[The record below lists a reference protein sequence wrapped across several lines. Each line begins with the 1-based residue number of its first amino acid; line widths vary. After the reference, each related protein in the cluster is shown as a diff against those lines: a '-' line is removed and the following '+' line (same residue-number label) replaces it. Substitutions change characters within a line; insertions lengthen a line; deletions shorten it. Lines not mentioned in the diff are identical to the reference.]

1 MSGRTRMNL
10 QHYDDLSW
18 RKLVYD
24 DRWLIV
30 IIEILDYYE
39 SFHKEYIRFNHLKVR
54 CNQAIWTLGN
64 KLGKHE
70 ISIPDGT
77 FALIIHSGKYEK
89 FFTVKQVKV
98 KSKKGTWVTQTRI
111 YPHIPEI
118 QEEIKSKKIEN
129 LAGGEV
135 SLSQINR
142 KRGDKVDRVE
152 TIIEPSVEASDFLAR
167 QTSKTRAP
175 PTESLKVSG
184 WVTAVVTHD
193 NQGKQKKKV
202 PNDLIELC

>member
-1 MSGRTRMNL
+1 MSGGTRTNL
-10 QHYDDLSW
+10 QCYDGLSW

-39 SFHKEYIRFNHLKVR
+39 SCHKEYIRFNHLKVR
-54 CNQAIWTLGN
+54 CNEAMWTLSK

-77 FALIIHSGKYEK
+77 FALIIHSDKYEK
-89 FFTVKQVKV
+89 FFSVKRVKV

-118 QEEIKSKKIEN
+118 QEEIESKKIEN
-129 LAGGEV
+129 LASGEEG
-135 SLSQINR
+135 LSQIYR
-142 KRGDKVDRVE
+142 KRGDTVNRVR
-152 TIIEPSVEASDFLAR
+152 TIIEPSLEASDFLAR
-167 QTSKTRAP
+167 QTSKARAP
-175 PTESLKVSG
+175 SSEYLKVSDR
-184 WVTAVVTHD
+184 VTAVVTHA
-193 NQGKQKKKV
+193 NQGKQKKRKQSSK
-202 PNDLIELC
+202 